1 MSCCTIP
8 HYTLLMLSFLL
19 AQYVVLQLYLC
30 IEKRLMNFFSGGC
43 NGGKIIL
50 ISYYSFG
57 FIYIAE
63 NGKVWE

>member
-1 MSCCTIP
+1 
-8 HYTLLMLSFLL
+8 
-19 AQYVVLQLYLC
+19 
-30 IEKRLMNFFSGGC
+30 MNFFSGGC

-63 NGKVWE
+63 IGKVRE